1 MRLTVIA
8 SGSRGNCALLEIG
21 NARLLLDC
29 GISCKRI
36 KTALQPMG
44 LTPDDLDGILITHE
58 HTDHTTGLKT
68 LLGHHHIPVYTRPK
82 TMAAIGR
89 TVPNIGDTFNP
100 LFDRITVKD
109 VTVEAFS
116 PSHDAADSIG
126 FSVTCGEKFS
136 LATDLGI
143 MTDHVLANIID
154 ADVLLLEAN
163 HDRQLL
169 QRGSYP
175 PPLKKRILSALGHLD
190 NRTAGETLC
199 RLTKRPEHVILGH
212 ISEENNRPLLA
223 RQTVEAVISEAG
235 MLPSSF
241 NITVLDQGDG
251 TVVSI

>member
-21 NARLLLDC
+21 TARLLLDC

-36 KTALQPMG
+36 KTALQPLG

-68 LLGHHHIPVYTRPK
+68 LLGRHHIPVYTRPR

-89 TVPNIGDTFNP
+89 SVPNIGDTFSP
-100 LFDRITVKD
+100 LYDKVSIKD

-116 PSHDAADSIG
+116 TSHDAADPIG
-126 FSVTCGEKFS
+126 FSVSCGEKFS

-143 MTDHVLANIID
+143 MTGNVLSGILD

-175 PPLKKRILSALGHLD
+175 YALKQRILSARGHLD

-199 RLTKRPEHVILGH
+199 RLVKRPEHVILGH
-212 ISEENNRPLLA
+212 MSEENNRPLLA

-241 NITVLDQGDG
+241 NITVLNQGDG